1 VSDNGRSPTGA
12 PPRATRP
19 RVFGIGLG
27 KTGTSSLHKA
37 LELLGYRC
45 LHSGGVETAA
55 SVLRAI
61 DESRPLLHYLDPELD
76 AFTDVLPV
84 RAYFHLADVQYPGSK
99 FVLTVRDPQQWLE
112 SLRRHVERNQER
124 KAAGKLHDQFD
135 LGAVELDGWATEY
148 RRHEAVVRGYFA
160 QRPDDLLVLDIPAG
174 VGWEPLCGFLDRPVP
189 DAPFP
194 WSNRFRPRVPAPDD
208 QPQMR

>member
-1 VSDNGRSPTGA
+1 MNEARRRS
-12 PPRATRP
+12 RA

-27 KTGTSSLHKA
+27 KTGTSSLHQA

-61 DESRPLLHYLDPELD
+61 DESSPMLGYLDPELD
-76 AFTDVLPV
+76 AFTDVLPI
-84 RAYFHLADVQYPGSK
+84 RAYFHLADVQCPGSK
-99 FVLTVRDPQQWLE
+99 FILTVRDRDDWLE

-124 KAAGKLHDQFD
+124 KAAAALDGDFD
-135 LGAVELDGWATEY
+135 LGPVDVERWATEY

-160 QRPDDLLVLDIPAG
+160 HRPDDLLVLDITAG
-174 VGWEPLCGFLDRPVP
+174 DGWEPLCKFLDHPVP
-189 DAPFP
+189 ETPFP
-194 WSNRFRPRVPAPDD
+194 HENRFQNVVPSQRRHLAN
-208 QPQMR
+208 

>member
-1 VSDNGRSPTGA
+1 MSDNGRSPTGA
-12 PPRATRP
+12 PSRATRP

-27 KTGTSSLHKA
+27 KTGTSSCHKA

-61 DESRPLLHYLDPELD
+61 DESRPLLHYLDPEVD
-76 AFTDVLPV
+76 AFTDVLPIRV
-84 RAYFHLADVQYPGSK
+84 YFHLADVQYPGSK
-99 FVLTVRDPQQWLE
+99 FVLTVRDRQQWLE

-124 KAAGKLHDQFD
+124 KAAGELQDQFD
-135 LGAVELDGWATEY
+135 LGTVDVDGWATEY

-160 QRPDDLLVLDIPAG
+160 HRPDDLLVLDIAAG
-174 VGWEPLCGFLDRPVP
+174 DAWEPLCEFLGHPVP
-189 DAPFP
+189 DTRFP
-194 WSNRFRPRVPAPDD
+194 HENRYRRVPTPGHLARD
-208 QPQMR
+208 